1 MVRLRNRPISTRW
14 RDRRSSQPR
23 RVRASPHPDAAIR
36 RDLARRRSVSGVTAG
51 PQPQQRQH
59 NEEARMNRRS
69 RIVAGITVL
78 GVAGLAA
85 SVWTARTH
93 AGADKVSFPQS
104 YKDGVLYQ
112 VADRYDIKQYRELY
126 APAAAVAAAKAGQ
139 PLPPG
144 TVLTLVQ
151 YKARVD
157 AEGNPVKDPGGRFQK
172 GDLVAYT
179 VMEKRAGWGT
189 EYPDDLRNGEWEYAV
204 FGADG
209 KFNDKA
215 NYKACFQCHK
225 PHDAMDYVISYP
237 AMAGRMETMTASAAP
252 PGSIPVS
259 IGAFTFGPAGVTVE
273 PGKSIT
279 WTNTDHS
286 PHQVTV
292 AGQPLK
298 TDILLKGQSGTLT
311 FKDPGVYS
319 YNCAL
324 HPNMKGAVEVKK

>member
-1 MVRLRNRPISTRW
+1 
-14 RDRRSSQPR
+14 
-23 RVRASPHPDAAIR
+23 
-36 RDLARRRSVSGVTAG
+36 
-51 PQPQQRQH
+51 
-59 NEEARMNRRS
+59 MNRRS
-69 RIVAGITVL
+69 RVIAGAVVL
-78 GVAGLAA
+78 GVAGLTV
-85 SVWTARTH
+85 SVWSAGSH
-93 AGADKVSFPQS
+93 AGADKVVFPAS

-126 APAAAVAAAKAGQ
+126 APAAAIAAAKEGK
-139 PLPPG
+139 PLPRG

-151 YKARVD
+151 YKAVVD
-157 AEGNPVKDPGGRFQK
+157 AQGNPVKDARGRFQK

-179 VMEKRAGWGT
+179 VMEKREGWGA
-189 EYPDDLRNGEWEYAV
+189 EYPADLRNAEWEYAV
-204 FGADG
+204 FTADG

-225 PHDAMDYVISYP
+225 PHEAQDFVISYP
-237 AMAGRMETMTASAAP
+237 ALAGRTEVLTVSPAP
-252 PGSIPVS
+252 PGSTPVS

-273 PGKSIT
+273 PGKSVT
-279 WTNTDHS
+279 WTNTDLS

-298 TDILLKGQSGTLT
+298 TEILVKGQSATLS

-319 YNCAL
+319 YHCAL